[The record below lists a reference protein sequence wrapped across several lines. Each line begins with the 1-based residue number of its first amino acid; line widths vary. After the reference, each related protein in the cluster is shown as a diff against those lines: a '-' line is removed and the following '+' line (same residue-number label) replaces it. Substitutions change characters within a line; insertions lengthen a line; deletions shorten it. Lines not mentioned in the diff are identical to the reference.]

1 MLSDFMIGSFVGVSV
16 MFIHLA
22 ATLLIYYFT
31 YMIGNKINKNRI
43 VFLILSLI
51 TLYIVLS
58 ICLFSS
64 VTLWAAT
71 YYYMGFVDNMEDA
84 FYTAM
89 LNYTTLGHG
98 DLNQA
103 VQTRLF
109 GPMAAASG
117 ILMLGWAT
125 ALLVYI
131 IQLHLPTII
140 KENWG
145 K

>member
-1 MLSDFMIGSFVGVSV
+1 MIGSVVGFAV
-16 MFIHLA
+16 MFIHLI

-31 YMIGNKINKNRI
+31 YLIGSKINENKII
-43 VFLILSLI
+43 YLILSLI
-51 TLYIVLS
+51 VLYIVLS

-64 VTLWAAT
+64 ISIWAAT
-71 YYYMGFVDNMEDA
+71 YYYMGFVDNPENA

-89 LNYTTLGHG
+89 LNYTTLGQG
-98 DLNQA
+98 DLNQV
-103 VQTRLF
+103 VQTRIF

-140 KENWG
+140 KDNWR